1 MSEPTPADPAG
12 RLDAEGVPEDDL
24 PPGMPGTGGDYEEIP
39 APREAPGASVDYGIT
54 AAEERIDEP
63 IEQRVAR
70 EEPDVVPA
78 GEQEPPADLEG
89 DPDLAPSPEEA
100 AVRIREGG

>member
-24 PPGMPGTGGDYEEIP
+24 PPGMAGTGGDYEEV
-39 APREAPGASVDYGIT
+39 AGPRETPGASVDYGVT

-70 EEPDVVPA
+70 EEPDVMPS
-78 GEQEPPADLEG
+78 GEQEPPAGLEG
-89 DPDLAPSPEEA
+89 DPDVAPSAEED
-100 AVRIREGG
+100 AVRINERG